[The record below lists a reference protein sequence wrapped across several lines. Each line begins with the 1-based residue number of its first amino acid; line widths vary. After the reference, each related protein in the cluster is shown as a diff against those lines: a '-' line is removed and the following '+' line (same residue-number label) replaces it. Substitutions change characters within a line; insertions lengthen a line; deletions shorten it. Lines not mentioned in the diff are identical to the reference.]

1 MKKSKNLTVY
11 KRRLPAKRSSS
22 MPIGTIITIIVIGLV
37 IYLIIRNR
45 ASPITGTY
53 QNTKKWVIKRDE
65 DGFPIEIT
73 KIVNAKVV

>member
-1 MKKSKNLTVY
+1 
-11 KRRLPAKRSSS
+11 
-22 MPIGTIITIIVIGLV
+22 MPIGTIITVIIIGLV
-37 IYLIIRNR
+37 IYLIIRNK

-53 QNTKKWVIKRDE
+53 QNTKKWIIKRDE